1 MFELETITDGREQRT
16 VAIKHKAV
24 CGRFSVAECL
34 AFGAWGVEVCG
45 LWATDMN
52 FRVWSLVM
60 EDSIRYS
67 RTRKFRALEV

>member
-34 AFGAWGVEVCG
+34 AFGAWKFVVY
-45 LWATDMN
+45 DMN
-52 FRVWSLVM
+52 FRVWSL
-60 EDSIRYS
+60 ESGDGG
-67 RTRKFRALEV
+67 RTRKFRALEL